1 MAIEKAHVLGG
12 TAIKPVERHG
22 LEKLQYLIYNKD
34 TGEVFT
40 RTPKSWALIII
51 FYIIYYTCLA
61 AFWAAMLMIFFQTLE
76 EGKPKWQ
83 SGIIGRSPGLGL
95 RPSQSEDLVDSSIIA
110 FSAAQDDEEMLG
122 YIERADDFLKEY
134 QGSNFDVQQS
144 LGECAKA
151 GHGFTQGKPCIFLK
165 LNRIYG
171 LVHDYYNSSET
182 FPAELDSFPQD
193 LRDKVLS
200 LPAAERNQVW
210 IKCRPEYPADVE
222 GIKSIEYFPKSQ
234 GFPGKYFPYMN
245 QPDYKSPLVAVQFEP
260 LRKGQ
265 LLHIECRAYAQN
277 IGYNRRDRIGIVHL
291 EVMLRNN

>member
-61 AFWAAMLMIFFQTLE
+61 AFWAAMLFIFFQTLE

-110 FSAAQDDEEMLG
+110 FKASQDDSEMKG
-122 YIERADDFLKEY
+122 YIERADNFLADY
-134 QGSNFDVQQS
+134 AGSDFDVKS
-144 LGECAKA
+144 NLGACAED
-151 GHGFTQGKPCIFLK
+151 GHGFAEGKPCIFLK

-171 LVHDYYNSSET
+171 LTHDYYNSTDNIPTEPQD
-182 FPAELDSFPQD
+182 FPAD
-193 LRDKVLS
+193 LKDKVLA
-200 LPAAERNQVW
+200 LPEAERNQVW
-210 IKCRPEYPADVE
+210 INCRPEYPADIE
-222 GIKSIEYFPKSQ
+222 GIKSINYFPKSQ
-234 GFPGKYFPYMN
+234 GFPAKYFPYTN
-245 QPDYKSPLVAVQFEP
+245 EEGYKSPLVAVQFEP
-260 LRKGQ
+260 RRNGQ
-265 LLHIECRAYAQN
+265 LLHIECRAYAGN
-277 IGYNRRDRIGIVHL
+277 IGYSRRDRIGIVHL
-291 EVMLRNN
+291 EIMLRN